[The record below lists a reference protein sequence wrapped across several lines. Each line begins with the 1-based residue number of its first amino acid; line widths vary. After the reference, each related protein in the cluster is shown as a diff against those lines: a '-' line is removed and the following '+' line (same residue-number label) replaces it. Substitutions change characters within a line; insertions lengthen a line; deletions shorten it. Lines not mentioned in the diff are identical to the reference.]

1 MNLQPKTMNKLK
13 NMGPAVLVAIALALI
28 TYAAYILVGINPD
41 VLITAQDRNPFSGD
55 SMYFAEHIARPF
67 GLIEYIGGFLT
78 QFFYYPAVGAGML
91 IAIWTAIAFAGVKA
105 FGLKGIWCSLAI
117 VPSACLL
124 ASVVDLG
131 YWVYC
136 LTLKGYWFSQSFA
149 ILTFLLLLWAANTT
163 PRRFRIVW
171 YVLVGFALFPFLGW
185 MSYIFSVSFAL
196 CQFTK
201 NDNKKTHPS
210 WIDAVGVIVTFIA
223 PVVFRA
229 LIYENLNADDVFN
242 AGFPLFKTTTDTSLR
257 PTIPFFIILGTFFV
271 LSFGRVLPAM
281 KKVPETIAYPI
292 VGIASCVCVWMAM
305 FRNDN
310 YIYEMQMTQATMND
324 DWQGVIRVAEK
335 ATEPSRTMVILKNI
349 ALVNTGE
356 LATRSYELGND
367 GVEIYNPDS
376 LNLSLMHIASPI
388 VYYNHGEVNY
398 ALRWCMEFSVPYGF
412 SPFYLKTMARCAEA
426 TGEKNLARRYIS
438 RLHSLLFYK
447 DWKPAPVTP
456 VVKDLQNVFP
466 DSLNNDENNCE
477 RYLIGAFSSRH
488 NTKSAYYS
496 DLSLLYSMIVCTPQD
511 YWMSLHDYMSTH
523 KGNTLPAQYEEAYC
537 LFMDQSPAAFPIKV
551 SVSPSTLERYKGFL
565 SAGNGF
571 AECGMDENGVREAMR
586 SDWGHTYWWSNAFGR
601 HAY

>member
-1 MNLQPKTMNKLK
+1 MNLQPKTMNKQK
-13 NMGPAVLVAIALALI
+13 NMGTAVQVAVALALI
-28 TYAAYILVGINPD
+28 SYAAYILVGINPD

-105 FGLKGIWCSLAI
+105 FGLKGIWRSLAI

-136 LTLKGYWFSQSFA
+136 LTLSGYWFSQSFA
-149 ILTFLLLLWAANTT
+149 ILAFLLLLWAANTT

-171 YVLVGFALFPFLGW
+171 YV
-185 MSYIFSVSFAL
+185 YI
-196 CQFTK
+196 
-201 NDNKKTHPS
+201 KTHPT

-229 LIYENLNADDVFN
+229 LIYENINADDVFN
-242 AGFPLFKTTTDTSLR
+242 AGFPIFKTTTDTSLR
-257 PTIPFFIILGTFFV
+257 PTIPFCIIVGTFFV

-281 KKVPETIAYPI
+281 KKVSGAIAYPI

-305 FRNDN
+305 FRNEN

-349 ALVNTGE
+349 ALLNTGE

-426 TGEKNLARRYIS
+426 TGEKNLARRYTS
-438 RLHSLLFYK
+438 HLNDLLFYK

-456 VVKDLQNVFP
+456 VVKDLQAVFP
-466 DSLNNDENNCE
+466 DSLNSDENNCE
-477 RYLIGAFSSRH
+477 RYLIGSFSTRH

-496 DLSLLYSMIVCTPQD
+496 DLSLLYSMIVCNPQN
-511 YWMSLHDYMSTH
+511 YWMSLYDYMRTH

>member
-105 FGLKGIWCSLAI
+105 FGLKGIWRSLAI

-185 MSYIFSVSFAL
+185 ISYMFSVSLAL

-242 AGFPLFKTTTDTSLR
+242 AGFPIFKTTTDTSLR
-257 PTIPFFIILGTFFV
+257 PTIPFCVIVGTFFV

-281 KKVPETIAYPI
+281 KKVSGAIAYPI
-292 VGIASCVCVWMAM
+292 VGIASCMCVWMAM
-305 FRNDN
+305 FRNEN

-349 ALVNTGE
+349 ALLNTGE

-426 TGEKNLARRYIS
+426 TGEKNLARRYTS
-438 RLHSLLFYK
+438 HLH
-447 DWKPAPVTP
+447 
-456 VVKDLQNVFP
+456 
-466 DSLNNDENNCE
+466 
-477 RYLIGAFSSRH
+477 
-488 NTKSAYYS
+488 
-496 DLSLLYSMIVCTPQD
+496 LSHLWLRIFRLYSQIRSIVTRI
-511 YWMSLHDYMSTH
+511 T
-523 KGNTLPAQYEEAYC
+523 
-537 LFMDQSPAAFPIKV
+537 V
-551 SVSPSTLERYKGFL
+551 
-565 SAGNGF
+565 NGI
-571 AECGMDENGVREAMR
+571 
-586 SDWGHTYWWSNAFGR
+586 
-601 HAY
+601 